1 MVLSDEDAASIF
13 DNFALGVAEKI
24 ALDEELKERGD
35 EPRHVNGPD
44 VMATESLRQAF
55 ADMGDSVEGTQLFEL
70 AKEADPDAAGVV
82 ALPAFL
88 AALQARRT
96 WLLRQKQLARTK
108 AAYAALGGTED
119 EATAIKSE
127 LLTAITSDFL
137 GADAASSAIA
147 GVVKH
152 KMKAVAEVLA
162 MGGELDSDEEAELK
176 DTTKLEF
183 DEVRAYLESVA
194 GLAGSAA
201 ESAEVLR

>member
-1 MVLSDEDAASIF
+1 MDCTSSDEDAASIF

-44 VMATESLRQAF
+44 VIATESLRQAF

-96 WLLRQKQLARTK
+96 WLLRQKQLAHDQAR
-108 AAYAALGGTED
+108 
-119 EATAIKSE
+119 
-127 LLTAITSDFL
+127 
-137 GADAASSAIA
+137 
-147 GVVKH
+147 V
-152 KMKAVAEVLA
+152 
-162 MGGELDSDEEAELK
+162 
-176 DTTKLEF
+176 
-183 DEVRAYLESVA
+183 
-194 GLAGSAA
+194 
-201 ESAEVLR
+201 